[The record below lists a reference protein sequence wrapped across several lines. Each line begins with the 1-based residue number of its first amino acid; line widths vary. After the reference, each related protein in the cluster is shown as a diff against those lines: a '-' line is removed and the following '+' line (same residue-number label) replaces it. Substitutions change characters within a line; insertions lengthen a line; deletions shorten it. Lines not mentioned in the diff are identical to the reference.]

1 MTHRR
6 STGADGAEGDPSRA
20 RRERR
25 RFRDDDGVDA
35 SLDAVTGR
43 GRRRRASAGDEQI
56 EKPNEF
62 FDEPI
67 FQNVLPGYKHPWMQ
81 GEEL

>member
-25 RFRDDDGVDA
+25 RVRDDDGVDA

-43 GRRRRASAGDEQI
+43 GRRRRASAGEQI

-62 FDEPI
+62 METVNKFLS
-67 FQNVLPGYKHPWMQ
+67 N
-81 GEEL
+81 